1 MAAPDEPYD
10 ARVSPVRRPAPAV
23 RRAVAALCLL
33 AFGAACS
40 GTTDPDYVTVTN
52 GRLTVVRPAAWRT
65 EVPVEKPWAAGWRL
79 SATSVEQVQV
89 AGDFG
94 DFTTAAEAAG
104 ILVGVGQVGLA
115 DFTVVQTRDLEV
127 KNATSAQAVRY
138 TITDNQGSQV
148 AGEWIVAVRWPEQQS
163 VAVSLLTP
171 RFDPDL
177 ERHVIDSLRFSR

>member
-1 MAAPDEPYD
+1 MTG
-10 ARVSPVRRPAPAV
+10 VGRRPRPVLRTIV
-23 RRAVAALCLL
+23 RTVSVLCLL
-33 AFGAACS
+33 ATGVACS
-40 GTTDPDYVTVTN
+40 GTTDPDYVTVTD
-52 GRLTVVRPAAWRT
+52 GRLTVVRPTAWRT
-65 EVPVEKPWAAGWRL
+65 PVPVEKPWAAGFGL
-79 SATSVEQVQV
+79 APSSIEQIQV
-89 AGDFG
+89 SGDFG
-94 DFTTAAEAAG
+94 DYTTAAEAAG
-104 ILVGVGQVGLA
+104 SLVGVGQVGLQ

-177 ERHVIDSLRFSR
+177 ERHVIDSLRFGSG